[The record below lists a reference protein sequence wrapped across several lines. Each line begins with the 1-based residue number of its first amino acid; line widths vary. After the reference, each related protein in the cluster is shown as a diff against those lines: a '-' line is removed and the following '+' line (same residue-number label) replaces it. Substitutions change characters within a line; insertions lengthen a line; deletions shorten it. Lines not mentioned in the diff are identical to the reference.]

1 MRSDFFYVTVAK
13 TSRGAA
19 LFTVIKC
26 LLGYLIN
33 D

>member
-1 MRSDFFYVTVAK
+1 VQAADNAQAHAK

-19 LFTVIKC
+19 LAF
-26 LLGYLIN
+26 LPPP